1 MTTVTPPLPT
11 PPPATPGGQAAVV
24 TVPSPPPALARL
36 AVGQALQATVMSRLA
51 KDLFQVQT
59 PLGTFSVQS
68 ALTLPQG
75 SALVL
80 QLQAQTPLLQF
91 QVKSL
96 DGAPP
101 GRTQKD
107 GKAAPASSQGA
118 ASRSSRAS
126 AAPASP
132 SAGQSLPKLVPG
144 STLQAVLMRPLSQ
157 AVVSPAHPLSGVAA
171 TRGNETA
178 PTAPADAAPKTGKP
192 IPQTAAKSPA
202 SHPGKPTQ
210 AAAPTGQGPRL
221 SAGPA
226 LPAGGYLP
234 TGSRLS
240 VKIIQVE
247 LPNPA
252 AASSQTTPTGA
263 AAASSGLTPGTRVG
277 GLVTGSTPSGHP
289 IVQTR
294 AGVFALTTDTVVPR
308 GSAVT
313 LEVLSKPSAPAA
325 KPDAAPPLPQ
335 SLFSSR
341 QWPALEQAVQALQ
354 EANPALARQVLAATV
369 LQPNAGLTAGIIF
382 FLSALKA
389 GDVRAWT
396 GEAPI
401 RLLERIRPNLATRIK
416 DDFTTLARLADEPAA
431 NDWRVAL
438 IPLDTGAEIQQIRLL
453 LRRHADEEE
462 DGEEGKSDTRFVVDV
477 ELSALGRLQL
487 DGLVRN
493 KGKSL
498 DLILR
503 TEHPLPDSMRDDIRT
518 LFAEAAELT
527 GLTGGVGFQAA
538 PPGFIDI
545 PDPTAVND
553 FGLVV

>member
-11 PPPATPGGQAAVV
+11 PPPAIPGGQTAVV

-118 ASRSSRAS
+118 ASGASRAS
-126 AAPASP
+126 AAPASQG
-132 SAGQSLPKLVPG
+132 AGQSLPKLVPG

-157 AVVSPAHPLSGVAA
+157 AVVAPTQPLSGAAA
-171 TRGNETA
+171 TRGKE
-178 PTAPADAAPKTGKP
+178 TAPADAAPTAPKTGKP
-192 IPQTAAKSPA
+192 VSQTAAKSSVPQ
-202 SHPGKPTQ
+202 PGQ
-210 AAAPTGQGPRL
+210 SAQGAAPAGQGPRL

-240 VKIIQVE
+240 VKIIQVD

-252 AASSQTTPTGA
+252 AASSQTPPAG
-263 AAASSGLTPGTRVG
+263 AAASSGLTPGTRIG

-289 IVQTR
+289 IVQTQ

-313 LEVLSKPSAPAA
+313 LEVLSKPTTPAT
-325 KPDAAPPLPQ
+325 KPETALPLHQ
-335 SLFSSR
+335 SLFTSR

-354 EANPALARQVLAATV
+354 EANPALARQVLNTA
-369 LQPNAGLTAGIIF
+369 LPQPNAGLTAGIIF
-382 FLSALKA
+382 FLSALKG

-477 ELSALGRLQL
+477 ELSVLGRLQL